1 MYSNYVFL
9 AAFLIG
15 IISGLRSLTAP
26 AVVAWS
32 VQFHWI
38 SLRGTVLAF
47 LGSWPAV
54 AVFTFFA
61 ITEYVADKLP
71 RTPPRTAPF
80 GLIARIIFGALS
92 GAALTAAKVVN
103 PGLGAILG
111 VLGGIVGAFA
121 GYQIRARIVRIF
133 PARSFYIAVL
143 EDMVA
148 ILGALAIIELLRP
161 V

>member
-1 MYSNYVFL
+1 MFSDYVFL

-38 SLRGTVLAF
+38 SLRGTLLAF

-54 AVFTFFA
+54 GVFTFFA
-61 ITEYVADKLP
+61 ITEYLADKLP
-71 RTPPRTAPF
+71 RTPPRTAPL
-80 GLIARIIFGALS
+80 GLAARIIFGALS
-92 GAALTAAKVVN
+92 GAALTAAKSVN

-111 VLGGIVGAFA
+111 ALGGIVGAFA
-121 GYQIRARIVRIF
+121 GCHIRVRAVRAF
-133 PARSFYIAVL
+133 PARSFYFAVL

>member
-1 MYSNYVFL
+1 MFSDYVFL

-38 SLRGTVLAF
+38 SLRGTLLAF

-54 AVFTFFA
+54 GVFTFFA
-61 ITEYVADKLP
+61 ITEYLADKLP
-71 RTPPRTAPF
+71 RTPPRTAPL
-80 GLIARIIFGALS
+80 GLVARIIFGALS
-92 GAALTAAKVVN
+92 GAALTAAKSVN
-103 PGLGAILG
+103 PGLGALG
-111 VLGGIVGAFA
+111 VIVGAFA
-121 GYQIRARIVRIF
+121 DCHIRVRAVRAF
-133 PARSFYIAVL
+133 PARSFYFAVL

>member
-1 MYSNYVFL
+1 MFSDYVFL

-38 SLRGTVLAF
+38 SLRGTLLAF

-54 AVFTFFA
+54 GVFTFFA
-61 ITEYVADKLP
+61 ITEYLADKLP
-71 RTPPRTAPF
+71 RTPPRAAP
-80 GLIARIIFGALS
+80 A
-92 GAALTAAKVVN
+92 
-103 PGLGAILG
+103 
-111 VLGGIVGAFA
+111 
-121 GYQIRARIVRIF
+121 F
-133 PARSFYIAVL
+133 PARSFYFAVL